1 MRRIYRYI
9 SPIFL
14 AAIFVAAG
22 GSSGCTGEVRIRDE
36 YHGDWH
42 RWNHDEDFSYRQY
55 LEERHEEYREYSRLN
70 SDEQKDY
77 WKWRHGRPEND
88 RR

>member
-1 MRRIYRYI
+1 MRRIYRYV

-14 AAIFVAAG
+14 AAIFVAAS

-42 RWNHDEDFSYRQY
+42 RWNHDEDFSYRQ
-55 LEERHEEYREYSRLN
+55 
-70 SDEQKDY
+70 
-77 WKWRHGRPEND
+77 
-88 RR
+88 